1 MHRER
6 YVSPVLAL
14 PGRCLIK
21 LEVDQS
27 WETATQRRPNN
38 QLQPGAAVGCDMLKT
53 SACDRGALGSR
64 K

>member
-21 LEVDQS
+21 MEDQS
-27 WETATQRRPNN
+27 WETATQRRPS
-38 QLQPGAAVGCDMLKT
+38 T
-53 SACDRGALGSR
+53 SYSHVQQQVATC
-64 K
+64 